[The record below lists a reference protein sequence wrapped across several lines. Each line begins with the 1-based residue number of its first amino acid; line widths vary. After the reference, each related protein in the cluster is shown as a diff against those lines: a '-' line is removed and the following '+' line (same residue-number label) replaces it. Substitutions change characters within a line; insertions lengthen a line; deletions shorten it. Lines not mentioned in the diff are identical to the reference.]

1 MAVEVDSPRNLPGG
15 MMLVNLPGGEDGD
28 TFDPQTF
35 APVTNPMFSVD
46 GNILFGSSGGDLFVW
61 DTTTGKT
68 LRRIANRAGF
78 TEMTPDGKFFLEVTT
93 NGTYIWGIQQ

>member
-1 MAVEVDSPRNLPGG
+1 MRTGTP
-15 MMLVNLPGGEDGD
+15 
-28 TFDPQTF
+28 FDPHTF

-46 GNILFGSSGGDLFVW
+46 AIFYLAAAAGIFRMGYNYR
-61 DTTTGKT
+61 KT
-68 LRRIANRAGF
+68 LRRIANRARVF